1 MDSVFLAN
9 IIKDCGIKMDRDLS
23 SYVVV
28 LENWIDEESCKQT
41 IREMQNANW
50 QQHTFY
56 NAMDGS
62 YNTRSGSKEL
72 DVAYGRGLS
81 TQPYIMQRI
90 WDAYKEYVTHLN
102 FTWFDS
108 WQGYSE
114 VRFNMY
120 KETRLMAEHCD
131 HIHTLFDGERKGIP
145 TLTFLGMLNDDYEG
159 GELIMWGDE
168 KIPMAKG
175 SAVVFPSCFLYPH
188 RVEPV
193 TSGTRYSCVSWAW

>member
-72 DVAYGRGLS
+72 DIAYGRGLS

-131 HIHTLFDGERKGIP
+131 HIHSLFDGERKGIP

>member
-9 IIKDCGIKMDRDLS
+9 IIKDCGIKMNRDLS

-72 DVAYGRGLS
+72 DIAYGRGLS

-90 WDAYKEYVTHLN
+90 WDAYKEYMTHLN

-108 WQGYSE
+108 WQGYSD

-168 KIPMAKG
+168 KLPMAKG

>member
-72 DVAYGRGLS
+72 DIAYGRGLS

-102 FTWFDS
+102 FTWVDS

>member
-72 DVAYGRGLS
+72 DIAYGRGLS

>member
-72 DVAYGRGLS
+72 DIAYGRGLS

-145 TLTFLGMLNDDYEG
+145 TLTFLGMLNDDYGG